1 MEREG
6 SGQAPPKLIERFD
19 PKLDRTSPR
28 QAVTQLGNMKE
39 MLVYIVQYTI
49 RRTNIAVLRRRGHR
63 LTHGAR
69 VKLAASARREGSA
82 GRL

>member
-1 MEREG
+1 MKREE
-6 SGQAPPKLIERFD
+6 SGQAPAKLNGFGPKT
-19 PKLDRTSPR
+19 DRTSPG
-28 QAVTQLGNMKE
+28 QVVTQLGNTKE
-39 MLVYIVQYTI
+39 MLVCIVQYTI
-49 RRTNIAVLRRRGHR
+49 RRTKIAAPGRRGHT